1 MAELAESLCT
11 LRSRRNA
18 LAYISSL
25 PSELLATIF
34 TYILEEQVFNRCRG
48 VPRPGAP
55 TCEIVMH
62 VCRHWRQVAL
72 ACPTLW
78 AFIDHAPARRL
89 TIMLERSK
97 TAALVVLYTSS
108 HLHCIVQALSQL
120 PRIKVLQLSVSSRD
134 VDRISDCLSS
144 QPAPLLETF
153 KLYVLER
160 PGIVRPISD
169 AIFQGRAPQLRSVEL
184 IQCTFSWTSSIFSG
198 LRTLNLRQTGATL
211 SQLLSVLRRMPGL
224 EQLMLEALSTS
235 SGDAEVFDQIPLTRL
250 KSIALNSSTV
260 QSTISLFSH
269 LALPVDVKITL
280 DLTQL
285 ESPQSFYDL
294 SSAMYKNHDESG
306 PVIRSLSISLMNKS
320 FGVQL
325 STSMAFKCEQM
336 WNPHDDDTRLSLRFH
351 CDTFIIQPAIIFD
364 MCRMVPHRYI
374 QRLLV
379 SSFLNLPADFW
390 RTGSA
395 DLRGLASIHL
405 NRNHIG
411 GLIAT
416 LQSGGPQSSDIAYPS
431 LHALELMY
439 VNFGC
444 DQPKA
449 LRDIVTMRA
458 RRGVGIRKLRLVDCW
473 NLMDGGVQLLKA
485 VTDVDWDG
493 HQAAWEPL
501 SGRR

>member
-97 TAALVVLYTSS
+97 TAAFGMF
-108 HLHCIVQALSQL
+108 
-120 PRIKVLQLSVSSRD
+120 
-134 VDRISDCLSS
+134 DRIFGLLII
-144 QPAPLLETF
+144 AARPLLETF

-184 IQCTFSWTSSIFSG
+184 IQCTFSWTSNKQVPLCRSSCQF
-198 LRTLNLRQTGATL
+198 LDEW
-211 SQLLSVLRRMPGL
+211 PGL

-235 SGDAEVFDQIPLTRL
+235 SGGRQRVFDQIPLTRL

-390 RTGSA
+390 RTG
-395 DLRGLASIHL
+395 
-405 NRNHIG
+405 
-411 GLIAT
+411 
-416 LQSGGPQSSDIAYPS
+416 GGPQSSDIAYPS

-444 DQPKA
+444 NQPKA

-485 VTDVDWDG
+485 VTDVDWDE
-493 HQAAWEPL
+493 HQAAWEPFV
-501 SGRR
+501 RT